1 MSHLTTDLNKSKN
14 FAQPLK
20 KGNIS
25 DINDFI
31 NNVSLLNF

>member
-1 MSHLTTDLNKSKN
+1 MSHLITDLNKNKN
-14 FAQPLK
+14 FAPPLK